1 MGAGSV
7 NTAWIPEPAIV
18 RRQTD
23 RILSSELFRGS
34 PIQCRLFRYVIEQTL
49 EGGAGGLKEY
59 TLGSA
64 VFQRGDSFDPR
75 NDSIVRVQV
84 GVLRKKLAA
93 YYEGPGIADDV
104 LIEIPRGHYAP
115 HFTQRLL
122 TDPSAPLAV
131 PPRPLEPAVAPRAF
145 TGQLWLL
152 LLAGIVIGLAAMWI
166 VDQVRLAPAANPGA
180 VTVKSATAFEWRDHP
195 VWKGFFEPGASTKL
209 VMGVPL
215 MVGFGGILVRD
226 TMVNRPEDIALSRRL
241 HDMEVREGRKGLPQ
255 ELYTGLGEA
264 SGINVLTRF
273 FLGASQDLPLIRNRL
288 TKWQDLAAGN
298 LIFLASLR
306 FRTLGQELDRPT
318 DFRFEGLPDGAT
330 LIRNL
335 KPQSGEALI
344 YQPQMTNGNAGYDYA
359 LVTVSPGTLSGRRL
373 MTIGGSHTWGTEGAV
388 EYITDGPSLRE
399 LRERVGDGGGN
410 KAPLQILL
418 KVEVKD
424 SQVVSTG
431 YVTHH
436 WLK

>member
-1 MGAGSV
+1 MGAGSIA
-7 NTAWIPEPAIV
+7 TTWIPTPEIV
-18 RRQTD
+18 RQQTE
-23 RILSSELFRGS
+23 RILASDLFRGS

-49 EGGAGGLKEY
+49 DGQAGSLKEY

-93 YYEGPGIADDV
+93 YYDGPGATDEI

-115 HFTQRLL
+115 HFTQRLP
-122 TDPSAPLAV
+122 TTAADPPELS
-131 PPRPLEPAVAPRAF
+131 PPPAARSPW
-145 TGQLWLL
+145 LWLL
-152 LLAGIVIGLAAMWI
+152 TGLAAGLGLMWLALTFTTDRAR
-166 VDQVRLAPAANPGA
+166 VAPAKPAPA
-180 VTVKSATAFEWRDHP
+180 VEWRNHP
-195 VWKGFFEPGASTKL
+195 VWQGFFEPGASTKL

-215 MVGFGGILVRD
+215 MVGFGGVLVRD
-226 TMVNRPEDIALSRRL
+226 TMVNRPEDIAQSPRL
-241 HDMEVREGRKGLPQ
+241 RAIEATEGRKGSPQ

-273 FLGASQDLPLIRNRL
+273 FHGASQDLPLLRNRL
-288 TKWQDLAAGN
+288 TNWQDLSAGN

-306 FRTLGQELDRPT
+306 FRTLGQELNRPS
-318 DFRFEGLPDGAT
+318 DFRFEGLPNGAT

-335 KPQSGEALI
+335 KPQPGEDLI
-344 YQPQMTNGNAGYDYA
+344 YSPRMTNGAEGYDYA

-373 MTIGGSHTWGTEGAV
+373 MTIGGSHTWGTEGAA

-399 LRERVGDGGGN
+399 LRDKIGTAGSS
-410 KAPLQILL
+410 KSPLQILL
-418 KVEVKD
+418 KIQVKD
-424 SQVVSTG
+424 SQVVSTD

-436 WLK
+436 WVK